1 MPLRDLLN
9 SLDLNENLTS
19 FENQNEVIARFC
31 FGLSGRRYHLVDLI
45 PMILFVVFLNG
56 RFSKWPFSPTAI
68 QELDEEPSYAYSCSA
83 LHKRIENGEGLCG
96 PRLIFGRFS
105 YPCKLTFFTK
115 SSQKCLTR

>member
-1 MPLRDLLN
+1 MSLRDLLN

-56 RFSKWPFSPTAI
+56 RFPQQPSKS
-68 QELDEEPSYAYSCSA
+68 L
-83 LHKRIENGEGLCG
+83 
-96 PRLIFGRFS
+96 
-105 YPCKLTFFTK
+105 TK
-115 SSQKCLTR
+115 SHLMPILAQRSINASKMVRDYVVQD